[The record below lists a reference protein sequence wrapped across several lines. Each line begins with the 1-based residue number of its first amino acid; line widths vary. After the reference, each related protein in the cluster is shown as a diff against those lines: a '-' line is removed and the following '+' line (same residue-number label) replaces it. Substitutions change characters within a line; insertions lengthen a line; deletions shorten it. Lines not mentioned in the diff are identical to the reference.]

1 MSSRAQP
8 RDPGSFSTQTTS
20 TPLKAR
26 EADLLRI
33 QKAHA
38 GMTQLLIYIK
48 REAISADLLQFVEPL
63 ARRFGTLSTLASA
76 LQSRIPT
83 EILLKS

>member
-1 MSSRAQP
+1 
-8 RDPGSFSTQTTS
+8 
-20 TPLKAR
+20 
-26 EADLLRI
+26 
-33 QKAHA
+33 
-38 GMTQLLIYIK
+38 MTQLLIYIK